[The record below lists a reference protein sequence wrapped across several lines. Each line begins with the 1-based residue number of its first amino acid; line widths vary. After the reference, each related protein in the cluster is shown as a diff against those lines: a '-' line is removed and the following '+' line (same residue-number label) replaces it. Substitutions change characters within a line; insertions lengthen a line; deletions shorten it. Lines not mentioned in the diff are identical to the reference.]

1 MLGHTK
7 DSAEDEG
14 DLGELNDF
22 LSNIYYEQ
30 RATKRNNI

>member
-7 DSAEDEG
+7 DSAQDEG
-14 DLGELNDF
+14 DLGELNDP

-30 RATKRNNI
+30 PATKTNDI